1 MPEAVAV
8 AALSLLGTLLGSL
21 GGVIAS
27 SKLTNFRLE
36 QLERKV
42 QAHNN
47 LIERTFQLEA
57 AQAIAEQR
65 LDRLEQQDCGSRH
78 AALGGGRRF
87 LWKALE
93 LHRWPELRSS
103 AI

>member
-8 AALSLLGTLLGSL
+8 ATLSLQGTLLGSL
-21 GGVIAS
+21 AGVVAS
-27 SKLTNFRLE
+27 SKLVNFRLE

-57 AQAIAEQR
+57 AQALLEQR
-65 LDRLEQQDCGSRH
+65 LDRLEQED
-78 AALGGGRRF
+78 
-87 LWKALE
+87 
-93 LHRWPELRSS
+93 
-103 AI
+103 

>member
-8 AALSLLGTLLGSL
+8 ATLSLLGTLLGSL
-21 GGVIAS
+21 AGGVAS
-27 SKLTNFRLE
+27 SKLVNFRLE

-57 AQAIAEQR
+57 AQALLEQR
-65 LDRLEQQDCGSRH
+65 LDRLEQED
-78 AALGGGRRF
+78 
-87 LWKALE
+87 
-93 LHRWPELRSS
+93 
-103 AI
+103 

>member
-8 AALSLLGTLLGSL
+8 ATLSLLGTLLGSL
-21 GGVIAS
+21 AGVVAS
-27 SKLTNFRLE
+27 SKLVNFRLE

-57 AQAIAEQR
+57 AQALLEPR
-65 LDRLEQQDCGSRH
+65 LDRLEQED
-78 AALGGGRRF
+78 
-87 LWKALE
+87 
-93 LHRWPELRSS
+93 
-103 AI
+103 

>member
-42 QAHNN
+42 QSHNN

-65 LDRLEQQDCGSRH
+65 LDRLEQQD
-78 AALGGGRRF
+78 
-87 LWKALE
+87 
-93 LHRWPELRSS
+93 
-103 AI
+103 

>member
-8 AALSLLGTLLGSL
+8 AAR
-21 GGVIAS
+21 

-65 LDRLEQQDCGSRH
+65 LDRLEQQD
-78 AALGGGRRF
+78 
-87 LWKALE
+87 
-93 LHRWPELRSS
+93 
-103 AI
+103 

>member
-42 QAHNN
+42 QALLRNG
-47 LIERTFQLEA
+47 
-57 AQAIAEQR
+57 
-65 LDRLEQQDCGSRH
+65 LDRLEQ
-78 AALGGGRRF
+78 
-87 LWKALE
+87 
-93 LHRWPELRSS
+93 
-103 AI
+103 

>member
-36 QLERKV
+36 PLERKV

-57 AQAIAEQR
+57 AVLPQETQA
-65 LDRLEQQDCGSRH
+65 QDMPAFRAVFTST
-78 AALGGGRRF
+78 ALS
-87 LWKALE
+87 
-93 LHRWPELRSS
+93 PT
-103 AI
+103 

>member
-8 AALSLLGTLLGSL
+8 ATLSLLGTLLGSL
-21 GGVIAS
+21 AGVVTS
-27 SKLTNFRLE
+27 SKLINFRLE

-57 AQAIAEQR
+57 TQALLEQR
-65 LDRLEQQDCGSRH
+65 LDRLERED
-78 AALGGGRRF
+78 
-87 LWKALE
+87 
-93 LHRWPELRSS
+93 
-103 AI
+103 

>member
-8 AALSLLGTLLGSL
+8 AALSLLGSL

-65 LDRLEQQDCGSRH
+65 LDRLEQQD
-78 AALGGGRRF
+78 
-87 LWKALE
+87 
-93 LHRWPELRSS
+93 
-103 AI
+103 

>member
-8 AALSLLGTLLGSL
+8 ATLSLLGTLLGSL
-21 GGVIAS
+21 AGVVAS
-27 SKLTNFRLE
+27 SKLVNFRLE

-57 AQAIAEQR
+57 SQALLEQR
-65 LDRLEQQDCGSRH
+65 LDRLEQED
-78 AALGGGRRF
+78 
-87 LWKALE
+87 
-93 LHRWPELRSS
+93 
-103 AI
+103 

>member
-21 GGVIAS
+21 AGVVAS
-27 SKLTNFRLE
+27 SKLVNFRLE

-65 LDRLEQQDCGSRH
+65 LDRLEQQ
-78 AALGGGRRF
+78 
-87 LWKALE
+87 E
-93 LHRWPELRSS
+93 
-103 AI
+103 

>member
-47 LIERTFQLEA
+47 LICLLYTSDA
-57 AQAIAEQR
+57 ADE
-65 LDRLEQQDCGSRH
+65 
-78 AALGGGRRF
+78 
-87 LWKALE
+87 
-93 LHRWPELRSS
+93 
-103 AI
+103 